1 MGTGYQKY
9 IDVATA
15 KKYHIPVSY
24 TPSANA
30 KAVAEYTV
38 ALILDVVKKITHS
51 NNEVKNKEWNI
62 RYCRNGSYRHTHCK
76 NIMRWFWNEI
86 NL

>member
-9 IDVATA
+9 IDVETA
-15 KKYHIPVSY
+15 NKYNIPVSY

-38 ALILDVVKKITHS
+38 ALILDTVKKITFS
-51 NNEVKNKEWNI
+51 NNEVKNN
-62 RYCRNGSYRHTHCK
+62 
-76 NIMRWFWNEI
+76 
-86 NL
+86 